1 MNPIV
6 RIFWSVI
13 SILHHVDINLGKIIK
28 KVSTVL
34 QNQVEKVYVTAENLI
49 NGNDSIKISSGVKF
63 EQDWVVFK
71 RNVRIQLQGLN
82 LFSQISSF
90 LRKMK
95 ESSVKQILRRN
106 ESKLV
111 QKLNNWIM
119 GKLEKLFSKMAEYKG
134 LEIVKNLRK
143 ENFFNMSG
151 KQITKEVV
159 EYLKLG
165 KNLLHSVK
173 LIYNRS

>member
-1 MNPIV
+1 
-6 RIFWSVI
+6 
-13 SILHHVDINLGKIIK
+13 
-28 KVSTVL
+28 
-34 QNQVEKVYVTAENLI
+34 
-49 NGNDSIKISSGVKF
+49 
-63 EQDWVVFK
+63 
-71 RNVRIQLQGLN
+71 
-82 LFSQISSF
+82 
-90 LRKMK
+90 MK